1 MVWFLEL
8 TCIDFSLSALWNLLL
23 VHPGVESV
31 VDVVTMGLLKVI
43 EVLNMCDMLGA
54 DGH

>member
-1 MVWFLEL
+1 MVWFSEL
-8 TCIDFSLSALWNLLL
+8 PCIDLSFPALWNLLL

-43 EVLNMCDMLGA
+43 EVLNMSGA